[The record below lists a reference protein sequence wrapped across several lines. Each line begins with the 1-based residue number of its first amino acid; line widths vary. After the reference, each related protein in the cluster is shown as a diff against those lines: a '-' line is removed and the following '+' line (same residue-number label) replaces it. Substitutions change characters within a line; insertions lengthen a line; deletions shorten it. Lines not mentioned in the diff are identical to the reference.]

1 MHCKSIKVGSVNSI
15 LSLLNS
21 FDVNIKFTY
30 ELEHFGK
37 LPFLDA
43 LLCRKRNKIYT
54 AVYRKAPTMM
64 YIPIGMHLHQLAG
77 KEVHLRH
84 L

>member
-1 MHCKSIKVGSVNSI
+1 M
-15 LSLLNS
+15 
-21 FDVNIKFTY
+21 NIKFTY

-64 YIPIGMHLHQLAG
+64 YIPTGMQLHQLAG

>member
-1 MHCKSIKVGSVNSI
+1 MHCKSIKVGSVNYI
-15 LSLLNS
+15 LSLLIS

-37 LPFLDA
+37 LPFLDV

-54 AVYRKAPTMM
+54 TVYRKAPTTMF
-64 YIPIGMHLHQLAG
+64 IRIGTHLHQLAG
-77 KEVHLRH
+77 KEVHLIH
-84 L
+84 S